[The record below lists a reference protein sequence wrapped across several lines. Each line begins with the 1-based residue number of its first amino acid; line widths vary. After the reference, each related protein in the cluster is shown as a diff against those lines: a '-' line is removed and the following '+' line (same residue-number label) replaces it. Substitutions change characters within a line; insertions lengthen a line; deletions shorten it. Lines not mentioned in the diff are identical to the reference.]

1 MAFVQLAALA
11 VPTVL
16 TTESGDFLVQLRVG
30 HPSDRADSNP
40 VVR

>member
-16 TTESGDFLVQLRVG
+16 TTESADFIVQLKVG
-30 HPSDRADSNP
+30 LA
-40 VVR
+40 VIGC